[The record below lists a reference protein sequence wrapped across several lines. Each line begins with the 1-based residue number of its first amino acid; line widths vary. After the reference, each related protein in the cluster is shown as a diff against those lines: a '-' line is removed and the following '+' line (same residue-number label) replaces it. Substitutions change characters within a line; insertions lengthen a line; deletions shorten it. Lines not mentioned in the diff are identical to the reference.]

1 MQNDRSQRQWLA
13 LDMPINQYP
22 PPAPERARQCQREPQ
37 PWANRGLSYPP
48 PQVPAAEQPCYERRE
63 QERNISSCGYVKE
76 SIAYPPS
83 DDNEQQTMDST
94 QKPRVDWLERV
105 PDVQALLSTR
115 LNRRPLRFTE
125 SEGTAV
131 EDIVPEPSPVPI
143 VPAHQRLVLAQERR
157 MPVESHGG
165 EGARGRQ
172 LGQAHVIGRPRQ
184 EPDRPHLTASMA
196 IRNLIEPTSP
206 PAPDAIDETPRPAGS
221 TCGADSEISSLV
233 RRWSA
238 PGATA
243 EGAKQSAPDVGTAP
257 TFHVTGAESNYLYA
271 TAGASSRPRLIPG
284 HYYYDTNTSP
294 GPSPHSPSPHTALQ
308 CSLEPG
314 YCATSASREQSQD
327 RYRVEPPASLPPAPH
342 GHQYTSG
349 PAAFRPE
356 TNQRDS
362 GWRVPLSSSLAV
374 EHSQVYNPG
383 SADCIHGPV
392 ESHTYP
398 NPSSN
403 RSSHDYRHKTSFVY
417 SGSQDRATPSASPNS
432 HAYCSGAG
440 STRRESPQDQF
451 GSTTT
456 SRSSSIAT
464 SQYSPGVTVQHTVTP
479 SSAKN
484 LKSTPY
490 YATLRPV
497 SSGSRQPWSQTAS
510 WPLDNDIHESPTS
523 LLPEAT
529 KLLPSFRRRRGSS
542 RPRYPTST
550 RSMPNLLY
558 ISDAG
563 NPVADALLSHRQTV
577 IAEEPTQIDMPLGL
591 SGKKFMPRTI
601 GTVTPPGHGT
611 ETDAVMREAPP
622 LPSMLKTSIDAR
634 LKQRAPSEKTV
645 QISSRG
651 ADAWRLHAPQETP
664 RRAKSVEHLVGRV
677 SQYPVSA
684 VRDQQVLIRGSKD
697 RNPGRD
703 GIRSSFSLQELE
715 TGKILQEMS
724 SGLVEATPA
733 QENIPQPAELVMPAI
748 PGPASSEHAGE
759 MGVQSTTP
767 VQLTIGIE
775 SYKNPF
781 VLIDCALALV
791 RYSRSRFFVANG
803 PLMQNNYTGLAE
815 TINYLGT
822 EMQRIESTFTGQAMQ
837 EWINTVYNV
846 EEYKDLERLTR
857 YIAQRMDE
865 DQHPA
870 EAGTHRRLT
879 NLIRKYVPNG
889 RLGKW
894 LQMMEGALKDISA
907 RQARE
912 DPQAQAAQRRR
923 ATGHRTKGYRVAGE
937 ASGNFFG
944 PGLA

>member
-1 MQNDRSQRQWLA
+1 
-13 LDMPINQYP
+13 
-22 PPAPERARQCQREPQ
+22 
-37 PWANRGLSYPP
+37 
-48 PQVPAAEQPCYERRE
+48 
-63 QERNISSCGYVKE
+63 
-76 SIAYPPS
+76 
-83 DDNEQQTMDST
+83 
-94 QKPRVDWLERV
+94 
-105 PDVQALLSTR
+105 
-115 LNRRPLRFTE
+115 
-125 SEGTAV
+125 
-131 EDIVPEPSPVPI
+131 
-143 VPAHQRLVLAQERR
+143 
-157 MPVESHGG
+157 
-165 EGARGRQ
+165 
-172 LGQAHVIGRPRQ
+172 
-184 EPDRPHLTASMA
+184 
-196 IRNLIEPTSP
+196 
-206 PAPDAIDETPRPAGS
+206 
-221 TCGADSEISSLV
+221 
-233 RRWSA
+233 
-238 PGATA
+238 
-243 EGAKQSAPDVGTAP
+243 
-257 TFHVTGAESNYLYA
+257 
-271 TAGASSRPRLIPG
+271 
-284 HYYYDTNTSP
+284 
-294 GPSPHSPSPHTALQ
+294 
-308 CSLEPG
+308 
-314 YCATSASREQSQD
+314 
-327 RYRVEPPASLPPAPH
+327 
-342 GHQYTSG
+342 
-349 PAAFRPE
+349 
-356 TNQRDS
+356 
-362 GWRVPLSSSLAV
+362 
-374 EHSQVYNPG
+374 
-383 SADCIHGPV
+383 
-392 ESHTYP
+392 
-398 NPSSN
+398 
-403 RSSHDYRHKTSFVY
+403 
-417 SGSQDRATPSASPNS
+417 
-432 HAYCSGAG
+432 
-440 STRRESPQDQF
+440 
-451 GSTTT
+451 
-456 SRSSSIAT
+456 
-464 SQYSPGVTVQHTVTP
+464 
-479 SSAKN
+479 
-484 LKSTPY
+484 
-490 YATLRPV
+490 
-497 SSGSRQPWSQTAS
+497 
-510 WPLDNDIHESPTS
+510 
-523 LLPEAT
+523 
-529 KLLPSFRRRRGSS
+529 
-542 RPRYPTST
+542 
-550 RSMPNLLY
+550 MPNLLY

-870 EAGTHRRLT
+870 EAAGTHRRLT